1 MEAIDDL
8 KNFFELKVWAGP
20 IPETT
25 SLTSSEVRR
34 AHEIEKFF
42 LVLAGNVKPGG
53 MDPEVRIITDPLSH
67 LSVLPQDSVN
77 LGGIRAVK
85 ALRYT
90 FGSWWSATPA

>member
-1 MEAIDDL
+1 MSPRHTHPQDIDDQRHY
-8 KNFFELKVWAGP
+8 P
-20 IPETT
+20 QRT
-25 SLTSSEVRR
+25 SVISQ
-34 AHEIEKFF
+34 A
-42 LVLAGNVKPGG
+42 
-53 MDPEVRIITDPLSH
+53 